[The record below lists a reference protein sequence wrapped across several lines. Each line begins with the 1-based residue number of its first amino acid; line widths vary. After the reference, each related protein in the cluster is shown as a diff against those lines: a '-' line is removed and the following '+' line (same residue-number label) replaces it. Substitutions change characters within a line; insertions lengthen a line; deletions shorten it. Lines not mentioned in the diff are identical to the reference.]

1 MRSPTSCTRKGI
13 RRMPRSCETRWD
25 SRIARARARTS
36 RTPARARVGAMAWAR
51 PGVPVVP
58 EAGGAVVARSA
69 MNLDGVKA
77 AISRCIRAAD
87 HPIVVGISGYA
98 GSGKSTLARE
108 LVARIPGSV
117 RLRGDDFLDPTRVH
131 RRSTDWDGVERT
143 RLVTEVLKPFR
154 EGAAGTFRR
163 YDWSARRLGAP
174 EPVPSGSVMIV
185 DVIALFHP
193 ETAGFLDLRVW
204 CDADLATAHRR
215 GMARD

>member
-1 MRSPTSCTRKGI
+1 MLLEALKLRSSV
-13 RRMPRSCETRWD
+13 
-25 SRIARARARTS
+25 ARYR
-36 RTPARARVGAMAWAR
+36 
-51 PGVPVVP
+51 
-58 EAGGAVVARSA
+58 GAV
-69 MNLDGVKA
+69 NLDGVKA

-193 ETAGFLDLRVW
+193 ETAGFLDLRAW

-215 GMARD
+215 GMARDAAAGHEHERLWVDVWTPNDRDFDTRFAPRRTADVLYTAGEGVSAS